1 MSLYLQL
8 QTLKFENKNVMEIS
22 IKNTKPEILAA
33 FQTVLNENM
42 HQKEII
48 LRLEKEAEEASGK
61 KSPGMTDED
70 MLRIKSLIE
79 ENDELKLKKVSVV
92 IPYVSGPAQG
102 DELLMA
108 VRGWA
113 THFRENF
120 NIVVIGERQDWMN
133 DLVHV
138 IECKQMSD
146 NPPIDIAHK
155 MMLAIE
161 SDRVTE
167 KFIWANDDQYLV
179 SYCMLADF
187 ETLKCTGKLGEK
199 QFGSNVYQDN
209 KKRTFDLLKKL
220 GRSTWDYSSHTPFVF
235 EKKLLRM
242 VIEQFGLLETAH
254 LVATLY
260 YNFWFPEYV
269 PYNVDTQ
276 NALFNDNFKVGVYR
290 PNADF
295 VKLKQLLTAK
305 KIVNNSQS
313 GWSKQFAEIMKSCYP
328 QMSRFESVD

>member
-1 MSLYLQL
+1 VSLCCNCKW
-8 QTLKFENKNVMEIS
+8 LKFENKNVMITQKSNKSEIFS
-22 IKNTKPEILAA
+22 AYLQQQETI
-33 FQTVLNENM
+33 M
-42 HQKEII
+42 
-48 LRLEKEAEEASGK
+48 RLEKEAEEAPEK
-61 KSPGMTDED
+61 KASGMTDED
-70 MLRIKSLIE
+70 LIKVKSLIS
-79 ENDELKLKKVSVV
+79 ENDELKLKKVTVV

-120 NIVVIGERQDWMN
+120 NIVVIGERQKWMN
-133 DLVHV
+133 DQVHV
-138 IECKQMSD
+138 IECKRMSD

-155 MMLAIE
+155 MLLAIE
-161 SDRVTE
+161 SDQVTE

-179 SYCMLADF
+179 SKCMLADF

-199 QFGSNVYQDN
+199 QFGSNVYQEN

-235 EKKLLRM
+235 EKAMLRM
-242 VIEQFGLLETAH
+242 IIEHFELTKTAH

-260 YNFWFPEYV
+260 YNFWFSEYV
-269 PYNVDTQ
+269 PYNLDTQ
-276 NALFNDNFKVGVYR
+276 SALYNDNFKVGVYR

-295 VKLKQLLTAK
+295 AKLKQLLPLK
-305 KIVNNSQS
+305 KVVNNSQS
-313 GWSKQFAEIMKSCYP
+313 GWSKQFADIMKSCYT
-328 QMSRFESVD
+328 QMSRFEKC

>member
-1 MSLYLQL
+1 MITEKS
-8 QTLKFENKNVMEIS
+8 
-22 IKNTKPEILAA
+22 TKAEILLA
-33 FQTVLNENM
+33 FQTVQNENLQ
-42 HQKEII
+42 QKEMI
-48 LRLEKEAEEASGK
+48 LRLEKEAEEAAVK
-61 KSPGMTDED
+61 KQQGMTDKD
-70 MLRIKSLIE
+70 LLRVKSLIE
-79 ENDELKLKKVSVV
+79 ENDELKQKKVSVV
-92 IPYVSGPAQG
+92 IPFISGPAQG

-120 NIVVIGERQDWMN
+120 NIVIIGERQNWMN
-133 DLVHV
+133 DQVHV
-138 IECKQMSD
+138 IECLRESD

-161 SDRVTE
+161 SDLVTE

-179 SYCMLADF
+179 SPCMMADF

-199 QFGSNVYQDN
+199 QFGSNVYQEN
-209 KKRTFDLLKKL
+209 KKRTFDLLRKL

-235 EKKLLRM
+235 EKTPLKT
-242 VIEQFGLLETAH
+242 IINEFGLLETAQ

-269 PYNVDTQ
+269 PYNIDTQ
-276 NALFNDNFKVGVYR
+276 HALFNDNFKVGVYR

-295 VKLKQLLTAK
+295 AKLKQLLPSK
-305 KIVNNSQS
+305 KVVNNSQS
-313 GWSKQFAEIMKSCYP
+313 GWSKQFAEIMRNCYP

>member
-1 MSLYLQL
+1 MI
-8 QTLKFENKNVMEIS
+8 TE
-22 IKNTKPEILAA
+22 KNTKAEIFSAYL
-33 FQTVLNENM
+33 QQQET
-42 HQKEII
+42 I
-48 LRLEKEAEEASGK
+48 LRLENEAERAATVIP
-61 KSPGMTDED
+61 SPG
-70 MLRIKSLIE
+70 
-79 ENDELKLKKVSVV
+79 KVSVV
-92 IPYVSGPAQG
+92 IPFISGPAQG

-113 THFRENF
+113 TNFMENF

-138 IECKQMSD
+138 IECKRMSD

-161 SDRVTE
+161 SDQVTE

-179 SYCMLADF
+179 SPCMLADF

-199 QFGSNVYQDN
+199 HFGSNVYQEN

-220 GRSTWDYSSHTPFVF
+220 GCSTWDYSTHTPFVF
-235 EKKLLRM
+235 HKEPLKL
-242 VIEQFGLLETAH
+242 IIDEFKLLETAH
-254 LVATLY
+254 LIATLY
-260 YNFWFPEYV
+260 YNFLFPEYV
-269 PYNVDTQ
+269 PYNLDTQ

-290 PNADF
+290 QNADF
-295 VKLKQLLTAK
+295 AKLKQLIPVK
-305 KIVNNSQS
+305 KVVNNSQS

-328 QMSRFESVD
+328 QKSSFERAD